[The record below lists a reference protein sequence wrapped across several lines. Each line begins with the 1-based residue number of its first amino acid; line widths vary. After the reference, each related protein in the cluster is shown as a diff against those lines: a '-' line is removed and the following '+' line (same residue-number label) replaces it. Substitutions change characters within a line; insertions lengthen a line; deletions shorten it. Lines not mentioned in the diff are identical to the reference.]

1 MSSTLFFLLISVVT
15 AGIAQFFL
23 KKGVSI
29 LGDLDFSLSTLFNTI
44 INIFRNPY
52 LLIGM
57 FLFVVSFLFYLIT
70 LSKLKLNLAYPVM
83 VSAGIILVAIGSWIF
98 FGETL
103 SSIQIIG
110 IALIILGIFLL
121 IPRV

>member
-1 MSSTLFFLLISVVT
+1 MPSTISFLLISVVT

-121 IPRV
+121 VPRV